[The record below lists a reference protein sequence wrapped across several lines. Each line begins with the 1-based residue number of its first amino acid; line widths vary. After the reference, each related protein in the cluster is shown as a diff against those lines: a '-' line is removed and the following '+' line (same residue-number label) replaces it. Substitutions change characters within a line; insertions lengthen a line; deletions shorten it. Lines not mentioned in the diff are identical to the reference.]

1 MEALDAAT
9 SFRTFIVFS
18 VFIQNII
25 IYVNCSN
32 RSFDILCPHT
42 CNCSCNSHSLTV
54 NCTNANY
61 TDVPLDL
68 PSGTSELILD
78 GNLLHRLTNKSLSRL
93 AGVRYLSLRN
103 CGITYVEDKGFSHL
117 SESLRVLYMS
127 SNPLKVKPPKFLVH
141 LRKLEA
147 LDLSGTGIKEYPK
160 VLKNLSH
167 LKQVILEHNR
177 ITTFPTSSQIWT
189 LESLFLSDNLI
200 KALPKYRENTDR
212 YPKLE
217 ILCLKANKIRDLKDD

>member
-127 SNPLKVKPPKFLVH
+127 DNPLKVKPPKFLVH
-141 LRKLEA
+141 LRKLES
-147 LDLSGTGIKEYPK
+147 LDLSLTGVTAYPR
-160 VLKNLSH
+160 VLTELSN
-167 LKQVILEHNR
+167 LKQVILVHSLIKN
-177 ITTFPTSSQIWT
+177 FPQSIPMNTK
-189 LESLFLSDNLI
+189 LES
-200 KALPKYRENTDR
+200 R
-212 YPKLE
+212 
-217 ILCLKANKIRDLKDD
+217 